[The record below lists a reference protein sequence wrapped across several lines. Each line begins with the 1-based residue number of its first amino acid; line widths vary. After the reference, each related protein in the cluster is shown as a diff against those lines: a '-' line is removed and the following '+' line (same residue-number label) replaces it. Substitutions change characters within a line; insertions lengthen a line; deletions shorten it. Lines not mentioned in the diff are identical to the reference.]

1 MDNKDIVAAIMARLR
16 ELHPELPERA
26 RVNLEL
32 DLRRMGRR
40 QPRLRQ
46 KMRVA
51 NLDQASLSHVPNLKR
66 NATAIG
72 NSNTSEADS
81 ANGPSK

>member
-1 MDNKDIVAAIMARLR
+1 MDNKDIVAAIMARLQ
-16 ELHPELPERA
+16 ELHPELPEGA
-26 RVNLEL
+26 RMNLEL

-40 QPRLRQ
+40 QPLRQ

-51 NLDQASLSHVPNLKR
+51 NLDQARLSLVANLKG

-81 ANGPSK
+81 ANGPRK

>member
-1 MDNKDIVAAIMARLR
+1 MDNKDIVATIMAKLQ

-40 QPRLRQ
+40 QPLRQ
-46 KMRVA
+46 RMWVA
-51 NLDQASLSHVPNLKR
+51 NLNLARLARAPNLTR

-72 NSNTSEADS
+72 DINTSEADS
-81 ANGPSK
+81 ANGSST

>member
-16 ELHPELPERA
+16 ELHPELPEGA

-40 QPRLRQ
+40 QPLRQ

-51 NLDQASLSHVPNLKR
+51 NLDQARLSRVPDLKR

-72 NSNTSEADS
+72 NYNTSEADS
-81 ANGPSK
+81 ANGPRK

>member
-1 MDNKDIVAAIMARLR
+1 MDNKDIVAAIMAKLR
-16 ELHPELPERA
+16 ELHPELPEQA

-40 QPRLRQ
+40 QPLRHTMRGADLNQARLAR
-46 KMRVA
+46 
-51 NLDQASLSHVPNLKR
+51 VPNLKR

-72 NSNTSEADS
+72 DINTSEADS

>member
-1 MDNKDIVAAIMARLR
+1 MDNKDIVAAIMAKLL

-32 DLRRMGRR
+32 DLRRIGRL
-40 QPRLRQ
+40 QPLRQ
-46 KMRVA
+46 EMQVA
-51 NLDQASLSHVPNLKR
+51 NLDQARLSRVPNLKR

-72 NSNTSEADS
+72 DINTSEADS